1 MKKTLIT
8 AKPSQSARPA
18 DADAWVSSG
27 QPAKLPAERMKRL
40 TIDVTESLHRR
51 IKVGCAQKGEDMAD
65 ELRRILEQH
74 FPQQS

>member
-18 DADAWVSSG
+18 DADMWVSGG
-27 QPAKLPAERMKRL
+27 QPAKLPVERMKRL

-51 IKVGCAQKGEDMAD
+51 IKVGCAVKGEDMAD
-65 ELRRILEQH
+65 ELRKILEMH
-74 FPQQS
+74 FPEPS